1 MTKYTFR
8 KSKFETLGEG
18 MVNYC
23 DKDGL
28 FFSRGKSIFK
38 RDRDGKITKI
48 ISLYLNSPDL
58 LLSKSKLYRRL
69 TRSHINH
76 ILPVQD
82 DHLLV
87 FVSGKIYYI
96 NIKKEE
102 IVYSCDIQG
111 SQPIHIASIGD
122 TVYYGQ
128 YLRDPNKPPI
138 KLLCSSP
145 PYSSWTPV
153 KIFDDIRHIHGVFR
167 DPYTGS
173 IWVTT
178 GDDDKE
184 SKILQF
190 SEENFEVQF
199 SLEGSQTYR
208 TVTLLFD
215 EEYIYYGTDTPRE
228 KNFIYRFR
236 RGSSQLEKL
245 TETGGS
251 VFFGTKVKNHL
262 FFSTAWEPSEV
273 NKEDK
278 VELWSSK
285 NGREWHNSITFQKDW
300 WHNKLFRYGMIFFP
314 DGPGD
319 DEHLWFSTM
328 GTKNDQIIYR
338 MPITE

>member
-1 MTKYTFR
+1 MTKKVF
-8 KSKFETLGEG
+8 KNSDLETVGEG

-23 DKDGL
+23 DNDGL

-38 RDRDGKITKI
+38 RDRDGNIEKI
-48 ISLYLNSPDL
+48 ISLYLNSPDQI
-58 LLSKSKLYRRL
+58 LSKSKLYRRL

-87 FVSGKIYYI
+87 FVSGKIYYVDTRR
-96 NIKKEE
+96 KEVIHSSE
-102 IVYSCDIQG
+102 IQG
-111 SQPIHIASIGD
+111 SQPLHITTFEN

-128 YLRDPNKPPI
+128 YLRDPKKPPI
-138 KLLCSSP
+138 KLLCSIP
-145 PYSSWTPV
+145 PYSSWMPV

-167 DPYTGS
+167 DPYTDS
-173 IWVTT
+173 LWVTT

-184 SKILQF
+184 SKIMQL
-190 SEENFEVQF
+190 SKDNFEVQF

-215 EEYIYYGTDTPRE
+215 EDYIYYGTDTPRE

-236 RGSSQLEKL
+236 RGSSSLEKL
-245 TETGGS
+245 TETAGS
-251 VFFGTKVKNHL
+251 IFFGTKVNESL

-273 NKEDK
+273 NKGDT

-285 NGREWHNSITFQKDW
+285 NGKEWNNLITFQKDW

-319 DEHLWFSTM
+319 GENLWFSTM
-328 GTKNDQIIYR
+328 GTKNDQMIYR